1 MGSERRRRWPLFAQ
15 RAPLIAA
22 DNRQRSQRP
31 TTAPPPSQ
39 GFFSSGGCHVRK
51 RRIRRK
57 TVFGSKATF
66 LRRRDGAEG
75 CWRDWRF
82 LILLQRSSQT
92 DELTNSVPAAM
103 PCSTSALNW
112 CRAKKRCKTS
122 GLFYSDL
129 IKCNKKNKKILKKKI
144 PLQTS
149 HCGAALPGLTK

>member
-1 MGSERRRRWPLFAQ
+1 MGTERRRRWPLFAQ

-57 TVFGSKATF
+57 KKNSLWKQSHISEEK
-66 LRRRDGAEG
+66 RRSRRLLEG
-75 CWRDWRF
+75 
-82 LILLQRSSQT
+82 LAVSSPLQRSSQT

-103 PCSTSALNW
+103 RCSTSALNW
-112 CRAKKRCKTS
+112 CRAKKQCKTS
-122 GLFYSDL
+122 GLFYLDL
-129 IKCNKKNKKILKKKI
+129 IKCNKKTKKI